1 MGSIWLSKKALLYF
15 GGVAVIILGGAIVLM
30 APYHYVNYIVTED
43 TSRPF
48 SIWDEQGYYPR
59 LEISVSTRLGN
70 MSTIELDIV
79 LVENVTLD
87 TYIVNFTLTED
98 DLVETQDVSF
108 YEASTIIDIPAGN
121 YTITLDRALGASQ
134 IDLGVRQESDSR
146 TFILIGGSMNILG
159 LVMGISGYF
168 VAGTFLPTDS
178 DTIVEWGFDKEE
190 DEDSNPGN

>member
-1 MGSIWLSKKALLYF
+1 MGSIWFSKKALLYF
-15 GGVAVIILGGAIVLM
+15 GGAAVIILGGAIVLM
-30 APYHYVNYIVTED
+30 APYHYVNYIVNED

-48 SIWDEQGYYPR
+48 SIWDEQGYYPQ

-70 MSTIELDIV
+70 MSTIELGIV
-79 LVENVTLD
+79 LVENVTLE
-87 TYIVNFTLTED
+87 TYIVNITLTED
-98 DLVETQDVSF
+98 DLIETPDVSF
-108 YEASTIIDIPAGN
+108 YEVSTIIDLPVGN
-121 YTITLDRALGASQ
+121 YTITLDKALGASQ
-134 IDLGVRQESDSR
+134 IDLGLRQESDSR

>member
-48 SIWDEQGYYPR
+48 SIWDEQGYYPQ

-70 MSTIELDIV
+70 MSTIELDLV

-98 DLVETQDVSF
+98 DLIETPDVSF

-134 IDLGVRQESDSR
+134 IDLGLRQESDSR
-146 TFILIGGSMNILG
+146 TIILIGGSMNILG
-159 LVMGISGYF
+159 VVMGISGYF